1 MFVKSSEGLKSKF
14 TLVALVASGKEIA
27 YGMPLL
33 VTSDEVHPLAGLLQ
47 RLGKLLALPVNFT
60 LITIGLVLLPN
71 VEEHLHG
78 DLVAVKH
85 LHAGHHQS
93 CHGNLVLLLVHAR
106 NVPEQVHKHLGLFFI
121 SLLLLF
127 QG

>member
-47 RLGKLLALPVNFT
+47 RLGKLLALPDVQC
-60 LITIGLVLLPN
+60 I
-71 VEEHLHG
+71 LH
-78 DLVAVKH
+78 DINCE
-85 LHAGHHQS
+85 LHFDYKWPGASSQCRRTS
-93 CHGNLVLLLVHAR
+93 
-106 NVPEQVHKHLGLFFI
+106 PW
-121 SLLLLF
+121 
-127 QG
+127 